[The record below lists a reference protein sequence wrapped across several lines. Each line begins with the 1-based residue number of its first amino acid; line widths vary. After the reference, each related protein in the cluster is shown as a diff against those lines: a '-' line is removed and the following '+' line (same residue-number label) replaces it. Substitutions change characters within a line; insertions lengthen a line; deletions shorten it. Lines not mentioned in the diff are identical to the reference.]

1 MASSNG
7 SSSKYNLYET
17 DESEENDVPIGKN
30 IVNNNNTNNNSAGG
44 ELEEEIEEVN
54 TKSELKVFMI
64 SSSIFFVITI
74 LTFFILY
81 SFFS

>member
-17 DESEENDVPIGKN
+17 DESEENDVRIGKN
-30 IVNNNNTNNNSAGG
+30 IVNNNNTNNNSAG

-64 SSSIFFVITI
+64 S
-74 LTFFILY
+74 
-81 SFFS
+81 